1 MAELLHDGIWCDRHR
16 YECAEVVLAKANASK
31 GSSFTVTSCNPV
43 TSTNAAGDSIE
54 DAFAKISAD
63 ISSSLSTAS
72 RTVQVI
78 NTSSLYIL
86 YCIVNE
92 QINGLTN
99 IGCKGMFLT
108 ANVIFDFYVIVE
120 WRISIY

>member
-43 TSTNAAGDSIE
+43 TNAAGDSIE

-72 RTVQVI
+72 RAVQVI
-78 NTSSLYIL
+78 NTPSLYIL

-92 QINGLTN
+92 QIHGLTD

-108 ANVIFDFYVIVE
+108 ANVILT
-120 WRISIY
+120 STSS